1 MARSY
6 GKCYGYIIEYTICTS
21 TDVYPPLISSIQ
33 TEIYSAA
40 LMTKKRRQ
48 KFFKM
53 WTEPTECYPILLSE
67 RV

>member
-21 TDVYPPLISSIQ
+21 TDVYLPFISSIQ

-53 WTEPTECYPILLSE
+53 
-67 RV
+67 